1 MFRAFIRRGKIMRC
15 RCCDKKLSD
24 FEATRKHIT
33 TGEYLDM
40 CNKCY
45 GTIDKQVLSFE
56 RYDLFDDEQ
65 DGDDSMGIDVDFL
78 DNPLDS

>member
-1 MFRAFIRRGKIMRC
+1 MGIQQSRRMFIMRC
-15 RCCDKKLSD
+15 RCCDKRLSD
-24 FEATRKHIT
+24 FESTRKHIT

-45 GTIDKQVLSFE
+45 STIDKQVLSFE

-65 DGDDSMGIDVDFL
+65 DGDDTMGIDVDFL

>member
-1 MFRAFIRRGKIMRC
+1 MRC

-33 TGEYLDM
+33 TKEYLDM

-45 GTIDKQVLSFE
+45 STIDKQVLSYE
-56 RYDLFDDEQ
+56 RYDLYDDEQ
-65 DGDDSMGIDVDFL
+65 DGNDDLGFDLDLLDRPID
-78 DNPLDS
+78 S